1 MRILHVVP
9 SYLPAW
15 RYGGPIRSVHGL
27 CKNLIELGHEVH
39 VYTTDVDGTDRL
51 NVPIG
56 MPVNIDGVWVTYFP
70 VTKVFRRLYF
80 SPKMKIALLKNIK
93 HFDFLH
99 LHSIFLWPT
108 YIASRIASKQSKPYA
123 ISLRGMLVKDLFR
136 RKSYIIKNIWLFL
149 IERMSLENASF
160 IHVTTPLEKT
170 EASKFRLFIK
180 SYVLIPNGVDSF
192 ENEDITDP
200 VNANMAEEWSRF
212 NPYILFVGRI
222 DRKKGLDRLI
232 RAFSQIGDSI
242 NLLIAGNDDANLIE
256 ELDAIISSH
265 SLKSRVF
272 FLGEVRGKRKSNL
285 YKFARLLVLPS
296 YSENFGNVLLESLYM
311 GCPVATTK
319 DVGLHD
325 ELVDSGVAISLP
337 DDIVAMG
344 KCLREI
350 MVDEM
355 RLKRMGKKGK
365 NLVTKEYNWKEI
377 STKMERAYMNSLS
390 QKSL

>member
-70 VTKVFRRLYF
+70 VTKVLRRLYF

-192 ENEDITDP
+192 ENEDITDS

-325 ELVDSGVAISLP
+325 QLVDSGVAISLP
-337 DDIVAMG
+337 DDIAAMG